1 MPCARHILGFF
12 LENDND
18 EGQVGG
24 ANLAFVI
31 ASVDRAREGQPRTA
45 SDAVLGGSAEVVK
58 KISAFQTCNALV
70 FVRKRCQNFLQ
81 NKSEEKR

>member
-1 MPCARHILGFF
+1 MTKAKLASPTWPSSLPRSPNCTASEAVQLG
-12 LENDND
+12 
-18 EGQVGG
+18 
-24 ANLAFVI
+24 
-31 ASVDRAREGQPRTA
+31 DRAREGQPRTA